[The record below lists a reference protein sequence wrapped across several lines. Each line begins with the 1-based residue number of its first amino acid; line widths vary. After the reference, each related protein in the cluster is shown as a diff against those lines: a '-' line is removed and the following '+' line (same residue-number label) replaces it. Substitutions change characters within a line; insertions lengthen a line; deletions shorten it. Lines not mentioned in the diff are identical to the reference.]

1 MPYNELRKDYLL
13 NRWVVIATERARRPT
28 DFAKP
33 KNEPTKTATCP
44 LCPGNEHIT
53 PPATLVYLPSEGGIR
68 KDKEEGDFRSKGW
81 LIRTIPNMYPAFTP
95 PKTPVDAEKVI
106 QNSDFGNAIG
116 HHEVLIESPNHDDQ
130 PSDAPISQLVYVI
143 NAYKDRLSEL
153 AAKPYVQYVQIF
165 RNFGLEA
172 GASLSHPHSQI
183 IATPFIPIIIA
194 EELAASKSYHYQNG
208 TCIFCDLIKQ
218 EKQTQR
224 HIMENAHF
232 EVFAPYASVHPLEF
246 WIIPKRHSPNF
257 LDLTCEETE
266 SFAQTVQIT
275 LKALKTL
282 VNDPPY
288 NYGIHLAINKDTKD
302 LYHWHLEVY
311 PHLAIWA
318 GFEKSTGMYIN
329 TITPENAAAELKKA
343 IHI

>member
-33 KNEPTKTATCP
+33 KTESAKTAICP
-44 LCPGNEHIT
+44 LCSGNEHLT
-53 PPATLVYLPSEGGIR
+53 PSAVLVYLPTENGIR
-68 KDKEEGDFRSKGW
+68 KDLEQGDFRHKNW
-81 LIRTIPNMYPAFTP
+81 LIRTIPNLYPAFSP
-95 PKTPVDAEKVI
+95 PKNQADAQQII
-106 QNSDFGNAIG
+106 QSTGFGYGIG
-116 HHEVLIESPNHDDQ
+116 HHEVLIESPNHNDQ
-130 PSDAPISQLVYVI
+130 PSDAPLPQLVHVI
-143 NAYKDRLSEL
+143 NAYKDRLNDL

-165 RNFGLEA
+165 RNQGLDA

-183 IATPFIPIIIA
+183 IATPFVPSILS
-194 EELAASKSYHYQNG
+194 EEMAASKTYHEQKG

-224 HIMENAHF
+224 HIMENEHF
-232 EVFAPYASVHPLEF
+232 TVVAPYASVHPMEF
-246 WIIPKRHSPNF
+246 WIIPKRHAPNI
-257 LDLTCEETE
+257 LDLTTDETE
-266 SFAQTVQIT
+266 AFAQTLQTT

-288 NYGIHLAINKDTKD
+288 NYGIHLAISKNAQNH
-302 LYHWHLEVY
+302 YHWHLEVY

-329 TITPENAAAELKKA
+329 TVTPETAAQELKKA
-343 IHI
+343 IQA